1 MKRIYFILFLI
12 IIIALVFFFLSKGY
26 QQKDNFNVPQIN
38 QPKVLDVNQEE
49 ENLSNIKTLNNLQ
62 PPLDKAG
69 ERVNKKEFGVYTTPQ
84 NSPIQPE
91 RFKGFHTGVDFEVF
105 SEELNTEV
113 SVYAI
118 CPGKIKL
125 KQYVSGYGGIAV
137 QVCELNKE
145 PITIIYGHLKL
156 SSITVNIDENIE
168 TGEII
173 GILGADKSQ
182 ETDYERK
189 HLHLGIHKGIEINV
203 KGYVNSQPE
212 LLNWTDPCFYICHN

>member
-1 MKRIYFILFLI
+1 MKKIYFILFL
-12 IIIALVFFFLSKGY
+12 IIIALVFFFLSKNY
-26 QQKDNFNVPQIN
+26 QQKDNSNVPQIN
-38 QPKVLDVNQEE
+38 QLGVLDINQEE
-49 ENLSNIKTLNNLQ
+49 ENLSNIRTLNNLQ

-69 ERVNKKEFGVYTTPQ
+69 ERVSKKKFGVYITPQ

-118 CPGKIKL
+118 CSGKIKL
-125 KQYVSGYGGIAV
+125 KQYVSGYGGIAA
-137 QVCELNKE
+137 QTCELNKE
-145 PITIIYGHLKL
+145 PITIIYGHLEL

-168 TGEII
+168 TGERI

-189 HLHLGIHKGIEINV
+189 HLHLGIYKGMELNI
-203 KGYVNSQPE
+203 KGYVGSQSE
-212 LLNWTDPCFYICHN
+212 LLNWIDPCLYICHN